1 MSYPLYFIFGVLPS
15 IIWLFYYLRKDVH
28 PEPKR
33 LVLKIFLWGMLAAFP
48 ALLIEIGAKNLIIK
62 LDFSLLSKIFY
73 WFLAV
78 ALVEEFLKYLVVRD
92 KILKDPEFDEPVDA
106 MIYMLISG
114 LGFAALENVLIFLY
128 QKSLFLSFG
137 ETLILLIFRFFSATF
152 LHALCSA
159 LVGYFLA
166 LRFFK
171 KQGSIVFGLAIS
183 TLLHGLYNFSIM
195 ETEGNLRIVI
205 PIIILISLAFLV
217 SLAFKRLKK
226 MKSICKIE

>member
-217 SLAFKRLKK
+217 SLAFKRLQKNEK
-226 MKSICKIE
+226 YL